1 MKKSLAFTNGIIIA
15 FMVLVN
21 GLLAKALGNYL
32 ALLIFFGVGLIISTI
47 IVLIKKEHKNIFN
60 NIPKY
65 LLISGGL
72 GVLNIFLNNVCVN
85 KIGVALTLGLCLTG
99 QIIFSA
105 IFENFG
111 FFGVI
116 KKKLTIKKLPGYLL
130 ILAGA
135 FVMIVMGIS

>member
-21 GLLAKALGNYL
+21 GLLAKVFGNYL

-47 IVLIKKEHKNIFN
+47 ILLIKKEQKNIFT

-72 GVLNIFLNNVCVN
+72 GVFNIFLNNVCVN
-85 KIGVALTLGLCLTG
+85 EIGVALTLGLCLTG

-130 ILAGA
+130 IMIGA
-135 FVMIVMGIS
+135 IVMVVMGIA